1 MMMFI
6 AGALTGAAVLTLWA
20 CLVAASEDDDANGR
34 G

>member
-6 AGALTGAAVLTLWA
+6 AGMLTGAAVLTLWA
-20 CLVAASEDDDANGR
+20 CLVAASKDDDREGR